1 MTNNTK
7 LRAFTLIELLVVIA
21 IIAILAAILFPV
33 FQKVREN
40 ARRAACQSNLKQMG
54 LAVLQYIQDSDET
67 YPYASVR
74 GQDQNGISHWST
86 APTSNCFQ
94 DIYNYSKSYG
104 IYACPDAV
112 QDEYEGPANQNPI
125 PNTAADHYTNY
136 FISSVVFGGGNGGGN
151 GVTRPKSLA
160 AIQASANVVMIQEYP
175 RKFACMFY
183 RPAQYTPGTTYLYLH
198 GTNNNPFALHNDGDN
213 LLFCDGHVKYK
224 KSSAITPMDFGLATN
239 ATNGSHSA
247 TAGNLEEFEVG
258 FPLDPTMVTN

>member
-104 IYACPDAV
+104 IYVCPDAV
-112 QDEYEGPANQNPI
+112 QNEYEDPSAL
-125 PNTAADHYTNY
+125 PNTTADHYTNY
-136 FISSVVFGGGNGGGN
+136 LISSVVFGGGNGPPGY

-175 RKFACMFY
+175 QKFACMFY
-183 RPAQYTPGTTYLYLH
+183 RPQQYTPGTTYWFLH

-224 KSSAITPMDFGLATN
+224 KSSAITPMDFGLAS
-239 ATNGSHSA
+239 NGTHSA
-247 TAGNLEEFEVG
+247 TAGNLEEFEAG

>member
-40 ARRAACQSNLKQMG
+40 ARRAACQSNFKQMG

-67 YPYASVR
+67 YPYATVR
-74 GQDQNGISHWST
+74 DVDQNGIFHWTT
-86 APTSNCFQ
+86 APTSNCYQ

-104 IYACPDAV
+104 IYACPDAT
-112 QDEYEGPANQNPI
+112 QDEYEGSTP

-136 FISSVVFGGGNGGGN
+136 LISSVVFGGGNGSLK

-224 KSSAITPMDFGLATN
+224 KSSAITPMDFGLASIGT
-239 ATNGSHSA
+239 HSA

>member
-1 MTNNTK
+1 MTNKTK

-54 LAVLQYIQDSDET
+54 LAVLQYVQDSDET

-74 GQDQNGISHWST
+74 DVDQNGIFHWTT
-86 APTSNCFQ
+86 APTSNCYQ
-94 DIYNYSKSYG
+94 DIYNYSKSYD
-104 IYACPDAV
+104 IYACPDAT
-112 QDEYEGPANQNPI
+112 QDEYGG

-136 FISSVVFGGGNGGGN
+136 LISSVVFGGGNGPGN

-175 RKFACMFY
+175 HKFSCMFY
-183 RPAQYTPGTTYLYLH
+183 RPQQDTTPPPTYKLLH

-224 KSSAITPMDFGLATN
+224 KSSAITPMDFGLAS
-239 ATNGSHSA
+239 NGTHSA
-247 TAGNLEEFEVG
+247 TAGNLEQFEAG

>member
-1 MTNNTK
+1 MTNKTK

-54 LAVLQYIQDSDET
+54 LAVLQYVQDSDET

-74 GQDQNGISHWST
+74 DVDQNGIFHWTT
-86 APTSNCFQ
+86 APTSNCYQ
-94 DIYNYSKSYG
+94 DIYNYSKSYD
-104 IYACPDAV
+104 IYACPDAT
-112 QDEYEGPANQNPI
+112 QDEYGG

-136 FISSVVFGGGNGGGN
+136 LISSVVFGGGNGFPGY

-224 KSSAITPMDFGLATN
+224 KSSAITPMDFGLASIGT
-239 ATNGSHSA
+239 HSA

>member
-1 MTNNTK
+1 MTNNKK

-40 ARRAACQSNLKQMG
+40 ARRAACQSNFKQMG

-67 YPYASVR
+67 YPYATVR
-74 GQDQNGISHWST
+74 DVDQNGIFHWTT
-86 APTSNCFQ
+86 APTSNCYQ

-104 IYACPDAV
+104 IYACPDAT
-112 QDEYEGPANQNPI
+112 QDEYGG

-136 FISSVVFGGGNGGGN
+136 LISSVVFGGGNGGGK

-183 RPAQYTPGTTYLYLH
+183 RPQQDTTPPPTYKLLH

-224 KSSAITPMDFGLATN
+224 KSSAITPMDFGLAS
-239 ATNGSHSA
+239 NGTHSA
-247 TAGNLEEFEVG
+247 TAGNLEEGENS

>member
-74 GQDQNGISHWST
+74 DVDQNGIYHWAT

-112 QDEYEGPANQNPI
+112 QDEFDGFGNAI

-183 RPAQYTPGTTYLYLH
+183 RPQQDTTPPPTYKLLH

-224 KSSAITPMDFGLATN
+224 KSSAITPMDFGLASN
-239 ATNGSHSA
+239 VNHSA
-247 TAGNLEEFEVG
+247 TAGNLEEGEGG

>member
-54 LAVLQYIQDSDET
+54 LAVLQYVQDSDET

-74 GQDQNGISHWST
+74 DVDQNGIFHWT
-86 APTSNCFQ
+86 KAPTSNCYQ

-104 IYACPDAV
+104 IYTCPDAA
-112 QDEYEGPANQNPI
+112 QNEYGG
-125 PNTAADHYTNY
+125 PNTAADQYTNY
-136 FISSVVFGGGNGGGN
+136 LISSVVFGGGNGGGN

-175 RKFACMFY
+175 QKFSCMFY
-183 RPAQYTPGTTYLYLH
+183 RPQQRPAPLMDIFTEQTTIPLRCITTEITCYSVMVMLNTKNHPPSLRW
-198 GTNNNPFALHNDGDN
+198 TLVLPAMEPIVPLPETWKN
-213 LLFCDGHVKYK
+213 LK
-224 KSSAITPMDFGLATN
+224 
-239 ATNGSHSA
+239 
-247 TAGNLEEFEVG
+247 
-258 FPLDPTMVTN
+258 